1 MMRGYIRAN
10 IYVKTNMSARAK
22 LFSMRKTPKFDMER
36 FFVALSDRTRLRILN
51 LIGDDE
57 VCVCFFVEV
66 LEESQPKISRHLA
79 YLRRAGIVVPRREGK
94 WIHYRISPP
103 PDPHAERVLKE
114 VTAWLKDD
122 KEMQRDRVR
131 LVKVCCM
138 ASPPVQILGAPKPAG
153 IAAVG

>member
-1 MMRGYIRAN
+1 
-10 IYVKTNMSARAK
+10 MSRQICSGV
-22 LFSMRKTPKFDMER
+22 LNFSRMKKSTKFDMER

-66 LEESQPKISRHLA
+66 LEENQPKISRHLA

-94 WIHYRISPP
+94 WMHYRISPP
-103 PDPHAERVLKE
+103 PDRHAERVLKE
-114 VTAWLKDD
+114 VMAWLKDD